1 MKNLIIRGITGS
13 IFVAVVFAA
22 VVLYQSYSV
31 IFFVLFLF
39 FALVGVLELLKI
51 SHQLSASPQVVLPLF
66 LAASFFS
73 AIQLYAD
80 SSYLSTILFLIT
92 LVVAVLTF
100 VVELFRNRENP
111 LLNIGVVMLSI
122 IWIVVP
128 FSLLG
133 WMLQSGAHAI
143 VLALFVIIWLNDT
156 LAFCAGSLFGKHK
169 LCERISPKKSWEGFI
184 TALIL
189 TVLSSIFFAYI
200 PYFEN
205 TEINTPIQ
213 WTGFALVVVLFG
225 TTGDLVES
233 MFKRNCKVKDSGHIL
248 PGHGGVLDRF
258 DSSLL
263 AIPIAFVYWLICAL

>member
-22 VVLYQSYSV
+22 VVLYQQYSV

-73 AIQLYAD
+73 AVQLYAD

-100 VVELFRNRENP
+100 VVELFRNRKTP
-111 LLNIGVVMLSI
+111 LLNIAVVMLSI

-258 DSSLL
+258 DSSLI
-263 AIPIAFVYWLICAL
+263 AIPMAFVYWLICAL

>member
-122 IWIVVP
+122 FWIVVP

-169 LCERISPKKSWEGFI
+169 LFERISPKKSWEGFI

-189 TVLSSIFFAYI
+189 TVFSSIFFAYI

-213 WTGFALVVVLFG
+213 WAGFALVVVLFG
-225 TTGDLVES
+225 TAGDLVES
-233 MFKRNCKVKDSGHIL
+233 MFKRNCKVKDSGHFL